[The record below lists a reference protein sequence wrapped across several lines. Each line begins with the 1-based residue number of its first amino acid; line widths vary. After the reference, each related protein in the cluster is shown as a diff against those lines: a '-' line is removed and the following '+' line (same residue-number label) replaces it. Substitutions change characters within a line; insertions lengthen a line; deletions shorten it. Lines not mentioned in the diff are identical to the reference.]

1 VRSSRKT
8 FRLEHQHGFGLVDV
22 LVGVGLLAVAM
33 VVLLASLSALLV
45 GARTAERQT
54 VEARLARNEIEK
66 FMAQPVPACPLASV
80 KTVTIGSTAYTI
92 HANCSPPGVPVPGL
106 VKFTV
111 MVSEPSGGSLTLT
124 NERAQVG
131 R

>member
-1 VRSSRKT
+1 M
-8 FRLEHQHGFGLVDV
+8 DV
-22 LVGVGLLAVAM
+22 LVGVGLLAVAI
-33 VVLLASLSALLV
+33 VVLLGSISALLV

-54 VEARLARNEIEK
+54 VEARLARNEIEL
-66 FMAQPVPACPLASV
+66 FMAQPVPACPTTGISQDR
-80 KTVTIGSTAYTI
+80 TIGSTVYRI
-92 HANCSPPGVPVPGL
+92 QVNCLMAVPGPGL

-111 MVSEPSGGSLTLT
+111 TVSEPSGGSLTLT